1 MEKRIFKFNREVD
14 DFDVWRWY
22 VELPEWEGS
31 KADLEM
37 VAGADLLLEILR
49 FGCPD
54 FYMKVEICEEY
65 FEDAEIILH
74 RMDDKGNYLAEDL
87 TIFYLDN
94 KTLNVWL
101 CEVTLF
107 VYGYYPTQLYLKIL

>member
-1 MEKRIFKFNREVD
+1 MEKRIFKFNQEVD

-22 VELPEWEGS
+22 VELPEWKGS

-37 VAGADLLLEILR
+37 VSGADVMLEYLSK
-49 FGCPD
+49 GG
-54 FYMKVEICEEY
+54 KSVEVEISERPSQ
-65 FEDAEIILH
+65 DADIILIAV
-74 RMDDKGNYLAEDL
+74 DEEGNYIATDL
-87 TIFYLDN
+87 HDYYF
-94 KTLNVWL
+94 KTVLNVWL